1 MSATHDITT
10 NVFGATLSR
19 RTLVKG
25 GGVLLVGL
33 SVPAAFMAR
42 AAGGASITDYN
53 PSQPSSWIEIHAD
66 NTFVVRTGLAEFG
79 QGSASAATAQVVAD
93 ELDVPYASIK
103 QVVMG
108 DTAATPDGGTSA
120 GFLMKRPGETQPE
133 PFGGGML
140 RMQRAAG
147 YTRQA
152 LLSLASTKLGV
163 PQAQLSVKD
172 GVVSGGGK
180 SATYGQLVAGQ
191 VLNLTIPVTGSK
203 TAGLTVNP
211 GVPTKKPNEFKVVG
225 TSQPMKVIPGIV
237 NGAEAFVADIRLPG
251 MLHARVVRPQN
262 LGSTLVKVG
271 KLNTKAW
278 PTSQVVVQGNLVG
291 VLSPNEWEAIGAAQD
306 LARSTKWTA
315 WNGLPASGNLPKA
328 LREAQYSHV
337 PITIGGRDP
346 ITGANG
352 LRGDAEGAMKGAAKT
367 LSSTYFV
374 PYIKHGPIGPSI
386 TLADVRSDGTVH
398 VWVHSQNA
406 QQTRVKMAAM
416 LGISTDNVVVH
427 WAVGAGHYGRSNGGT
442 EGSEADAVILSKA
455 VGKPV
460 RVTWDRREDFMWSTQ
475 QQAMLLDIQA
485 GLDAKGNM
493 IAFRGDYFGM
503 GTQDDRPSGALLA
516 GLPAHGSPA
525 PIVMG
530 ISNEWPYD
538 KVPNVLEKGHGSD
551 QLGEL
556 TSPHKIGLRS
566 HSFRTPTHRQE
577 NFAAEGLVN
586 EAAAAAGADPIEY
599 RLRHT
604 SNPRLVTVLN
614 TLRDAHGWAT
624 RPSPRSEARS
634 AGTGI
639 ARGQGMLV
647 LLRFNALWAAAADI
661 AVDLKT
667 GKIKVEKY
675 TGVVEPGVVVNPRQL
690 RLNFEG
696 GTVQGISEALHE
708 TLTFDTGKI
717 TSNDWVTYPI
727 IRMTEMP
734 DLKNFKFVVLSRPE
748 VNAAGMGGEAPN
760 GLPPGVITAALFDA
774 TGKWARSTPL
784 RPKAVRELLKT

>member
-1 MSATHDITT
+1 MSAIDEMTT

-19 RTLVKG
+19 RKFVKG
-25 GGVLLVGL
+25 GGALIVGL
-33 SVPAAFMAR
+33 SVPAAFTAGT
-42 AAGGASITDYN
+42 AGGAVINDLS
-53 PSQPSSWIEIHAD
+53 PSSPSSWIEIHAD
-66 NTFVVRTGLAEFG
+66 NTFVVRTGLAELG
-79 QGSASAATAQVVAD
+79 QGSASAAIGQVVAE
-93 ELDVPYASIK
+93 ELNVPYESIK
-103 QVVMG
+103 TIVMG
-108 DTAATPDGGTSA
+108 DTADTPDGGVSA

-140 RMQRAAG
+140 RMQRVAA
-147 YTRQA
+147 YTYQA
-152 LLSLASTKLGV
+152 LLSLAATKLGV
-163 PQAQLSVKD
+163 DKGQLSVKD

-191 VLNLTIPVTGSK
+191 VLNLTIPTTGTKVT
-203 TAGLTVNP
+203 GLTVTGNP
-211 GVPTKKPNEFKVVG
+211 PIKPVSQYKVVG

-237 NGAEAFVADIRLPG
+237 SGAEPFVADIRLPG
-251 MLHARVVRPQN
+251 MLHARIVRPQA

-271 KLNTKAW
+271 SLGKGY
-278 PTSQVVVQGNLVG
+278 PTSQVVVKGNLVA
-291 VLSPNEWEAIGAAQD
+291 VLSPNEWEAIGGAQVLAA
-306 LARSTKWTA
+306 STKWTPWA
-315 WNGLPASGNLPKA
+315 GLPASGNLPKA
-328 LREAQYSHV
+328 LRGAQYSHV
-337 PITIGGRDP
+337 PMTIGGRDP
-346 ITGANG
+346 ITGGNG
-352 LRGDAEGAMKGAAKT
+352 LRGDAETAIKGAAKT
-367 LSSTYFV
+367 LSATYFV

-386 TLADVRSDGTVH
+386 SMADVRSDGTVH
-398 VWVHSQNA
+398 LWVHSQNV
-406 QQTRVKMAAM
+406 QSTRLKMATM

-442 EGSEADAVILSKA
+442 EGSEADAVILSQA

-475 QQAMLLDIQA
+475 QQAMLMDVQA
-485 GLDAKGNM
+485 GLDSKGNM
-493 IAFRGDYFGM
+493 IALRADYYGM
-503 GTQDDRPSGALLA
+503 GTQDDRPSGALLT

-577 NFAAEGLVN
+577 NFATEGMVN
-586 EAAAAAGADPIEY
+586 EAAAAAGVDPIEY

-604 SNPRLVTVLN
+604 SNPRLITVLN
-614 TLRDAHGWAT
+614 TLKAEHGWKS
-624 RPSPRSEARS
+624 RPSPNPDAK
-634 AGTGI
+634 ATGTGTVS
-639 ARGQGMLV
+639 GQGMLV

-661 AVDLKT
+661 TVDLKS
-667 GKIKVEKY
+667 GKIKVDKY

-690 RLNFEG
+690 RLNYEG

-727 IRMTEMP
+727 VRFNAMP

-760 GLPPGVITAALFDA
+760 GLPPGVISAALFDA
-774 TGKWARSTPL
+774 TGKVARATPL
-784 RPKAVRELLKT
+784 RPKAVQALLAS